1 MRPPRLR
8 FELCRTLCNRSGTAA
23 IEFAFTA
30 PALLLFLLG
39 IVESGRALWTDS
51 VLQFA
56 AEQAGRYAL
65 ANPTASDA
73 QITSVAA
80 GQLPSV
86 DSSKVTI
93 TVTRDSVNGVNFLT
107 VNARYPFAAVSS
119 LIPLGAITLTG
130 QTRVPLT

>member
-8 FELCRTLCNRSGTAA
+8 FALCRTLCTRSGTAA
-23 IEFAFTA
+23 IEFAVTA

-86 DSSKVTI
+86 DPSQVTI
-93 TVTRDSVNGVNFLT
+93 TITRDSVNGVNFLT
-107 VNARYPFAAVSS
+107 VNTSYPFAPVSAF
-119 LIPLGAITLTG
+119 IPLGAITLTG

>member
-1 MRPPRLR
+1 MRSPRLR
-8 FELCRTLCNRSGTAA
+8 WKLCRTLCSRSGTAA
-23 IEFAFTA
+23 IEFAVTA

-51 VLQFA
+51 ALQYA

-73 QITSVAA
+73 QITSVAT

-86 DSSKVTI
+86 DSSRVTV
-93 TVTRDSVNGVNFLT
+93 TVTRNSINGVNFLT
-107 VNARYPFAAVSS
+107 VNASYPFVVVTS
-119 LIPLGAITLTG
+119 LIPIGPITLTG

>member
-1 MRPPRLR
+1 MRMPRPR
-8 FELCRTLCNRSGTAA
+8 ELYRTFCNRSGTAV
-23 IEFAFTA
+23 IEFALTV

-39 IVESGRALWTDS
+39 IIESGRALWTGS

-56 AEQAGRYAL
+56 SEQAGRYAL

-73 QITSVAA
+73 QITSVAT

-86 DSSKVTI
+86 DSSQVTI
-93 TVTRDSVNGVNFLT
+93 TITRNAVNGVNFLT
-107 VNARYPFAAVSS
+107 VHASYPFAAVSS
-119 LIPLGAITLTG
+119 FIPLGAITLTG

>member
-1 MRPPRLR
+1 MRPSRLR
-8 FELCRTLCNRSGTAA
+8 SALCRTLCNRAGTAA
-23 IEFAFTA
+23 IEFVFTA
-30 PALLLFLLG
+30 PALVLFLLG

-51 VLQFA
+51 ALQYA

-73 QITSVAA
+73 QITSVAT

-86 DSSKVTI
+86 DSSRVTV
-93 TVTRDSVNGVNFLT
+93 TVTRNSINGVNFLT
-107 VNARYPFAAVSS
+107 VNASYPFVVVTS
-119 LIPLGAITLTG
+119 LIPIGPITLTG